1 MSKDKKNGRPIS
13 KNVDYFPH
21 KCKDDKELR
30 FIQHKYKSEG
40 YEVFYR
46 LQQCLGDAEFHRID
60 LGNDLEKQMF
70 EMSMSVNQEI
80 VYGVID
86 ILVELNWLD
95 KELYQK
101 EKVLW
106 SDKFMDSIRAV
117 YINRIRKDPSRK
129 IPTKK
134 DIYRVSTCRNES
146 IVEYSIEED
155 SKEEKREEKDD
166 SLLSVEQYEELF
178 PDKNVDKSFKK
189 YLEYDKNPTHT
200 KAMGWL
206 DRGMNTKPKK
216 FRKSSNGDFIAYC
229 SKCGGKQFPD
239 KFQVKQLST
248 CCRVEYLPT
257 NPYNNSVNQ
266 LQSKEMINEN

>member
-13 KNVDYFPH
+13 NNVDYFPH

-46 LQQCLGDAEFHRID
+46 IQQCLGDAEFHRID
-60 LGNDLEKQMF
+60 LGNDLERQMF
-70 EMSMSVNQEI
+70 EMSMSVEKEV

-86 ILVELNWLD
+86 ILVEMNWLD

-134 DIYRVSTCRNES
+134 YFRT
-146 IVEYSIEED
+146 
-155 SKEEKREEKDD
+155 
-166 SLLSVEQYEELF
+166 
-178 PDKNVDKSFKK
+178 
-189 YLEYDKNPTHT
+189 T
-200 KAMGWL
+200 
-206 DRGMNTKPKK
+206 NT
-216 FRKSSNGDFIAYC
+216 RWI
-229 SKCGGKQFPD
+229 
-239 KFQVKQLST
+239 
-248 CCRVEYLPT
+248 R
-257 NPYNNSVNQ
+257 
-266 LQSKEMINEN
+266 

>member
-13 KNVDYFPH
+13 NNVDYFPH

-86 ILVELNWLD
+86 ILVEMNWLD

-106 SDKFMDSIRAV
+106 SDKFMDCIRAV
-117 YINRIRKDPSRK
+117 YINRKRPV
-129 IPTKK
+129 PTK
-134 DIYRVSTCRNES
+134 DNFYRDSTGRNES
-146 IVEYSIEED
+146 IVEYSIEKDSIEEKSKEDDTLLSFDEYQKDYPDKDVNKSLKKMFSFVDNPTD
-155 SKEEKREEKDD
+155 SKAR
-166 SLLSVEQYEELF
+166 S
-178 PDKNVDKSFKK
+178 
-189 YLEYDKNPTHT
+189 
-200 KAMGWL
+200 WL
-206 DRGMNTKPKK
+206 DQEMKTKPKK
-216 FRKSSNGDFIAYC
+216 FREGANNNFIAYC
-229 SKCGGKQFPD
+229 SKCGEKQFPD
-239 KFQVKQLST
+239 KYQVKQGST
-248 CCRVEYLPT
+248 CCRVEYTNEKPT
-257 NPYNNSVNQ
+257 DKKV
-266 LQSKEMINEN
+266 